1 MINYDP
7 HPHSEQDFPPK
18 VLGDAV
24 PRERAKSKEDYNGFN
39 PIFLNRFQRL
49 VYNAGGRTTVCAS
62 GRATGKTALLGGHQI
77 RLYQTTVRGSCLFGA
92 PSLKSLYSK
101 TQPAMVKSMEQI
113 FGHIE
118 GIHYFRGQPPKKLN
132 WPRPLAMPRQ
142 FDNVLYAYTGHI
154 TYFVSALAVAAGNGY
169 SLSSIIIDETRLV
182 RNFQQSYVESIL
194 PGLRGEIYDH
204 PGWSMDNPLYLSQFL
219 CSDNGVVSAQREW
232 YNHFKKLVTPE
243 KAAINKEIAE
253 MLAELELCPKLAQ
266 LPAFNERLNKLK
278 SQAITL
284 FTCATAYN
292 EALPPNYLSE
302 MRMHMPPLL
311 FSVQIMGNDLD
322 EGVDN
327 EQYYYCFNPD
337 IHLYDKNEW
346 DETNR
351 ILGDANRKHK
361 KKDGYG
367 ITREWEAPDLEI
379 TASHADDDYYDVDID
394 PKQPLVLTF
403 DVNAN
408 FNTVVVSQRIPHK
421 NGRMEI
427 RIVNCLYTK
436 YKEKLRALVSKFCA
450 YYAHRRASNRKLIFV
465 QDATLLQGQGY
476 GLESEESSKY
486 ADVIYSMLSK
496 AGWDVEWEKFGNPW
510 NHDEKFQFIN
520 DIFAGQTKFDIRI
533 NKELDFLVLAINKA
547 KCIQTRKGTAKD
559 KSKEKLKSE
568 ADDSMGQS
576 LETRTDVTDAF
587 DLAVLS
593 PQKAIYGSAPRG
605 TQGVI
610 FTMPTTLI

>member
-1 MINYDP
+1 MNNFDP
-7 HPHSEQDFPPK
+7 HPHSDKDFPPR

-24 PRERAKSKEDYNGFN
+24 PKPRAKSKDDYGGFN

-49 VYNAGGRTTVCAS
+49 AYNAGGRTTVCAC
-62 GRATGKTALLGGHQI
+62 GRATGKTALLGMHQI
-77 RLYQTTVRGSCLFGA
+77 RLYQTTPRGACLFGA

-101 TQPAMVKSMEQI
+101 TQPAMIKSMEQI
-113 FGHIE
+113 MGHIE
-118 GIHYFRGQPPKKLN
+118 GIHYFRGQPPRKLN
-132 WPRPLAMPRQ
+132 WPRPLAMPRT
-142 FDNVLYAYTGHI
+142 FDNVLYSYTGHI
-154 TYFVSALAVAAGNGY
+154 TYFVSALSVAAGNGY
-169 SLSSIIIDETRLV
+169 SLSSIIMDESRLI

-194 PGLRGEIYDH
+194 PALRGEIYDH
-204 PGWSMDNPLYLSQFL
+204 PGWSTDCPLYLSQFL

-232 YNHFKKLVTPE
+232 YNHFKKLVTTDV
-243 KAAINKEIAE
+243 NRQIAD
-253 MLAELELCPKLAQ
+253 MLAELQLCPQLAQ
-266 LPAFNERLNKLK
+266 LPDFVSKLNKLK
-278 SQAITL
+278 AQAVTL

-292 EALPPNYLSE
+292 EALPPNYLRD
-302 MRMHMPPLL
+302 MQLQMPPIL

-337 IHLYDKNEW
+337 IHLYDQNEW
-346 DETNR
+346 DETSR
-351 ILGDANRKHK
+351 ILGDANRTHK

-379 TASHADDDYYDVDID
+379 TASHANDDYYDVDLD
-394 PKQPLVLTF
+394 RKLPLVITF
-403 DVNAN
+403 DVNAQ
-408 FNTVVVSQRIPHK
+408 FNTVVVSQRIPQK
-421 NGRMEI
+421 SGRVEI

-450 YYAHRRASNRKLIFV
+450 YYSYRRAYNRKVIFV
-465 QDATLLQGQGY
+465 QDATLLQGQSY

-486 ADVIYSMLSK
+486 ADVIYSMLTK
-496 AGWDVEWEKFGNPW
+496 AGWEVEWEKFGNPW

-520 DIFAGQTKFDIRI
+520 DMFSGNTKFDIRI
-533 NKELDFLVLAINKA
+533 NKELDFLVAALGKA
-547 KCIQTRKGTAKD
+547 KAIQGRTGTMKD

-568 ADDSMGQS
+568 DGVGEE

-593 PQKAIYGSAPRG
+593 PQKAIYGTMPRG
-605 TQGVI
+605 THGVI
-610 FTMPTTLI
+610 FTMPRTLM

>member
-1 MINYDP
+1 MNNYDP
-7 HPHSEQDFPPK
+7 HPHSEQDFPPR

-24 PRERAKSKEDYNGFN
+24 PHERTKSKEDYQGLN

-49 VYNAGGRTTVCAS
+49 AYNAGGRTTVCAC
-62 GRATGKTALLGGHQI
+62 GRATGKTALLGLHEI
-77 RLYQTTVRGSCLFGA
+77 RLYQSTPRGACLFGA

-101 TQPAMVKSMEQI
+101 TQPAMIKSMEQI
-113 FGHIE
+113 VGHVE
-118 GIHYFRGQPPKKLN
+118 GIHFFRGQPPRKLN
-132 WPRPLAMPRQ
+132 WPRPLAMPRT
-142 FDNVLYAYTGHI
+142 FDNVMYSYTGHI
-154 TYFVSALAVAAGNGY
+154 TYFVSALSVAAGNGY
-169 SLSSIIIDETRLV
+169 SLSSIIMDETRLV

-194 PGLRGEIYDH
+194 PALRGEIYAH
-204 PGWSMDNPLYLSQFL
+204 PGWSDQNPYYLSQLL

-243 KAAINKEIAE
+243 INRQIAD
-253 MLAELELCPKLAQ
+253 MLAELQLCPQLAQ
-266 LPAFNERLNKLK
+266 IPEFVNKLNLLK
-278 SQAITL
+278 SKAVTL

-292 EALPPNYLSE
+292 EALPANYLRD
-302 MRMHMPPLL
+302 MQLQMPPIL

-322 EGVDN
+322 EGIDN
-327 EQYYYCFNPD
+327 EQYYFCFNPD
-337 IHLYDKNEW
+337 IHLYERDEW
-346 DETNR
+346 AETSR
-351 ILGDANRKHK
+351 ILGDANRVHK

-367 ITREWEAPDLEI
+367 ITLEWDAPDLEI
-379 TASHADDDYYDVDID
+379 TASHANDDYYDVDVD
-394 PKQPLVLTF
+394 RKLPLVLTF
-403 DVNAN
+403 DVNAQ

-421 NGRMEI
+421 NGRVEI

-450 YYAHRRASNRKLIFV
+450 YYSYRRVYNRKIIFV

-476 GLESEESSKY
+476 GLESDESSKY
-486 ADVIYSMLSK
+486 ADVIYSMLTK

-520 DIFAGQTKFDIRI
+520 DMFSGQTKFDIRI
-533 NKELDFLVLAINKA
+533 NKELDFLVAALGKA
-547 KCIQTRKGTAKD
+547 KAIQGRTGTMKD

-568 ADDSMGQS
+568 EGIGEE

-593 PQKAIYGSAPRG
+593 PQKAIYGLSPTGTRG
-605 TQGVI
+605 VHFI
-610 FTMPTTLI
+610 LPTSL